1 MAADSGGLTNV
12 GLFSQMT
19 LQIEILNK
27 KYILLM
33 LRHFAGIENAFG
45 VENSYLIP

>member
-1 MAADSGGLTNV
+1 MAADSDGLPNV
-12 GLFSQMT
+12 RLFSEMT

-33 LRHFAGIENAFG
+33 LRHFAGIKNAFR
-45 VENSYLIP
+45 VEKKLLIP